1 MHDDLVVCDLGYVT
15 GGRHYDDEQ
24 PDEERL
30 QTRKH
35 INRAMAHMLKF
46 ALEGISEPIEL
57 YTNPD
62 Y

>member
-1 MHDDLVVCDLGYVT
+1 MDDLVLCDLGYVT
-15 GGRHYDDEQ
+15 GGRHYGDEQ

-30 QTRKH
+30 QTRKY
-35 INRAMAHMLKF
+35 IDRALAHMLKF
-46 ALEGISEPIEL
+46 ALEGISEPIES